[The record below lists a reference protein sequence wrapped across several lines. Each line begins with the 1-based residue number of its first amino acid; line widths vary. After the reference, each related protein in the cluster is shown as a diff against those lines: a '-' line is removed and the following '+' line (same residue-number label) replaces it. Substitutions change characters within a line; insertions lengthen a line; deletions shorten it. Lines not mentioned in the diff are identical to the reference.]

1 MKSRLRRIGN
11 TSPEPEDRIRKLYR
25 LRRIGDIRSEPED
38 RTRKLHHL
46 RSIGDVKD
54 RIVQRQL
61 QI

>member
-38 RTRKLHHL
+38 RTRKLHQL

>member
-11 TSPEPEDRIRKLYR
+11 TSPEPKDRIRKLYR